1 MKLIQLNN
9 IQFEDI
15 DILKL
20 NPESPRIFGR
30 LYSSIE
36 NGFPSPAEDFEG
48 EYLSLDERY
57 LSKPE
62 STYFARA
69 KGISNFPTIHEGDI
83 LIIRAD
89 LPVNDGDLCVFSFNN
104 SRFTT
109 KRLDQKNKKFVPDN
123 SDFPEIL
130 VSEDDTVIVM
140 GRVFAIIR
148 EDLTKKIF

>member
-1 MKLIQLNN
+1 ML
-9 IQFEDI
+9 FR
-15 DILKL
+15 
-20 NPESPRIFGR
+20 S
-30 LYSSIE
+30 
-36 NGFPSPAEDFEG
+36 
-48 EYLSLDERY
+48 
-57 LSKPE
+57 
-62 STYFARA
+62 
-69 KGISNFPTIHEGDI
+69 ISNFPTIHEGDI

-123 SDFPEIL
+123 PDFPEIF

>member
-15 DILKL
+15 DILKV

-48 EYLSLDERY
+48 EHLSLDERY

-62 STYFARA
+62 STYFAKA

-89 LPVNDGDLCVFSFNN
+89 LPVNDGDLAVVSFNN
-104 SRFTT
+104 AKFTT
-109 KRLDQKNKKFVPDN
+109 KRLDTKNKRFIPDN
-123 SDFPEIL
+123 TTFPEIT
-130 VSEDDTVIVM
+130 VSDEDTVIVM
-140 GRVFAIIR
+140 GKVFAIIR